1 MDSHNK
7 SGKLGFRR
15 QRQSLFILSLVIILL
30 AGLLFIAYTYL
41 HYIHRSKTEAIN
53 LAQAFEAF
61 VGLEIIDELEASA
74 ADLHKPAYLALKD
87 ELTQFI
93 SRNDKIRFAYLFV
106 YRDGHVYFLADSE
119 PQDSPAY
126 SPPGEELIGFS
137 DQDLNQLREGK
148 AIITPL
154 VKDKW
159 GTWVTITVPVV
170 NPRNGQVEA
179 AFGVDYPAFQW
190 YAEPLRNTGYSAALV
205 IGLLLSFIA
214 YYRKTISNEILRQER
229 DKLEMMTRKISESE
243 ELFRR
248 VFEKAPIGI
257 AIVNSFRFISIMN
270 LQFEK
275 IVGRT
280 PAELAAI
287 DWTEMTH
294 PDDLQGD
301 LRKFEH
307 FKAGHIDGYEMNKRF
322 IKLDGTTVWVK
333 MIIAPLTFNETSLV
347 EEHLCL
353 IEDITEKIKV
363 SRELKESERS
373 KYVLL
378 QNLPGMAY
386 RCNYDREWTM
396 QFVSEGCLKLIGYK
410 PESLLHNRDLSFNE
424 VISPQYREF
433 VWEEWRRVVQA
444 KTVFKA
450 EYQIITAE
458 GECKWVYEQGQP
470 IYDQNGNVKA
480 LEGLIIDINDRKM
493 IEQEILYLNNHDY
506 LTGLYNR
513 RYFEE
518 EKQRLDHEDN
528 LPISVIIGDI
538 NGLKLINDALGHEM
552 GDVLIRETARILEG
566 CCRPGDILA
575 RTGGDEFSVL
585 LPRTSRD
592 EAVALYHKI
601 QQAFSD
607 ESDRR
612 ENYLNISLGYNTK
625 ETVTEELYAVIKL
638 AEDNMYKHKLLEH
651 KSSHSAIISMMKSTM
666 FNISYETETHANRL
680 AAMAHIIG
688 TRLKLKRTEMDELE
702 LLATLHDIG
711 KLGVDSRILQKAGH
725 LDQDE
730 WREMKKHAEIGFR
743 IAMSIHELAPIAE
756 YILYHH
762 ERWDGD
768 GYPHGLKGEEIPLLS
783 RILAVIDAYDA
794 MTSDRIYR
802 HALSIEE
809 AVQELK
815 NHAGSQFD
823 PQLVEIFISEMCE

>member
-1 MDSHNK
+1 MDSHNN

-170 NPRNGQVEA
+170 NPRNGQVAA

-518 EKQRLDHEDN
+518 EKQRLDREDN